1 MRCLVIGLNYPP
13 ESTAGPYTADLA
25 VHLKQCG
32 HEVTVSTGFPT
43 APSWKV
49 WDGYEGRWWMREVID
64 GVPVLRT
71 YLYVPKDP
79 RKTIQRILF
88 DTSFAISS
96 FIGQLFSK
104 PVDLIVVVSP
114 PLQIGLTGWLLGLL
128 KGAPFFF
135 HIKDLVPDA
144 AVAVGMLDEGKWPV
158 RLGRAMERFVYK
170 RAKGIGV
177 ISPGFR
183 SNLVAKGV
191 PPEKIAI
198 LPDYIDP
205 KQIQPGPLVNGFRS
219 AHGIRP
225 ESFVVMYSGSV
236 AAKQGLQTLLDA
248 ADRLRSVQDIVFY
261 VIGEGPYL
269 SELKTMH
276 HSLGLPNLHFLPLQP
291 REAMSKQFAAAN
303 ILVVTQKKTV
313 TDMVFPNKLLFYMA
327 AARPVLA
334 AVSATSET
342 GRFITENRVGM
353 VVPPEDPQ
361 ALAAAIQALKADFQ
375 NAQQLGQNARQV
387 CMSHFDRKTVLTK
400 FGAHLEKLAE
410 RPVKTT

>member
-1 MRCLVIGLNYPP
+1 MRCLVVGLNYPP

-25 VHLKQCG
+25 VHLKRCG
-32 HEVTVSTGFPT
+32 HDVAVATGFPT

-49 WDGYEGRWWMREVID
+49 WEGYEGRLWMREVID

-79 RKTIQRILF
+79 RKTLQRVLF

-96 FIGQLFSK
+96 LIGQLFSK
-104 PVDLIVVVSP
+104 SVDLIVVVSP
-114 PLQIGLTGWLLGLL
+114 PLQLGLTGWLLGVL
-128 KGAPFFF
+128 KRAPFFF

-144 AVAVGMLDEGKWPV
+144 AAAVGMLDERGWPF
-158 RLGRAMERFVYK
+158 RIGRAMERFVYR

-183 SNLVAKGV
+183 ANLVAKGV
-191 PPEKIAI
+191 PAEKIA
-198 LPDYIDP
+198 LFPDYIDP
-205 KQIQPGPLVNGFRS
+205 RMIQPGPLVNGFRS

-236 AAKQGLQTLLDA
+236 AGKQGLETFLET
-248 ADRLRSVQDIVFY
+248 ADRLRAENDIVFY
-261 VIGEGPYL
+261 LIGEGPYL
-269 SELKTMH
+269 SELKVMH
-276 HSLGLPNLHFLPLQP
+276 RKLGLSNFHFLPLQP
-291 REAMSKQFAAAN
+291 RETMSKQFAAAN
-303 ILVVTQKKTV
+303 ALVVIQKKTV

-334 AVSATSET
+334 AVSASSET
-342 GRFITENRVGM
+342 GRFITENRVGL

-361 ALAAAIQALKADFQ
+361 ALAAAIQQLKADFQ

-387 CMSHFDRKTVLTK
+387 CIRNFDRETVLAD
-400 FGAHLEKLAE
+400 FGAHLEKLAA
-410 RPVKTT
+410 RQN